1 MFAAFWGGGAGSEV
15 LSTEEMR
22 SKHPRTSLKPQG
34 EKQASGLA
42 ELWAQGWG
50 ERKEALLAPSGREGL
65 VSASDTEEVKGQGRP
80 HTWEVERTESLS
92 QAGKASTPAHVV
104 QICGLGQPPASSSA
118 QPHSSARASAHRNT
132 HQAGAGLASAYS
144 SNTCLFFRVDTDL

>member
-34 EKQASGLA
+34 GKAGFRK
-42 ELWAQGWG
+42 
-50 ERKEALLAPSGREGL
+50 RKEALLAPSGREGL